1 MKQGLILSGLFFV
14 LTSLYIALTYQYFP
28 KIISSQVTIGQ
39 LFTQS
44 TSLEWERTSFL
55 QFFIGVFLI
64 MNILLHG
71 LLPMLAQ
78 KSKKRKSIEKQKL
91 RVVYAYS
98 GAYVNLVLLLA
109 YMATAE
115 LNGINVLIPYFLLIT
130 ILIVTSIAF
139 VVWVFKY
146 IMGSSTHS

>member
-98 GAYVNLVLLLA
+98 GAYVNLVL
-109 YMATAE
+109 
-115 LNGINVLIPYFLLIT
+115 
-130 ILIVTSIAF
+130 
-139 VVWVFKY
+139 
-146 IMGSSTHS
+146 